1 MIVAIIK
8 IETGLS
14 AVQEFRTSLD
24 EATAVSEFCNGYT
37 PALDTANY
45 LGVDGDSTDLQKN
58 WGWDF
63 SEVAPV
69 LEEVINISNSI
80 YPLDY
85 QEINTIKDIHLF
97 GHLSNMD
104 YLLRMVNISSIVSD
118 LGGGDLDTGFN
129 ALNDEEKDI
138 CSQYSISSK
147 AVRLIFLGEE
157 KMLQYSKIIHQKSKE
172 AREMRMKVI
181 YSKLYLELENTD
193 KDEIITDIIDNNCFT
208 TYIEFSRYGSILGQ
222 TDGAYDWLKG
232 LNSFAGNGFIDKT
245 YTPLTMTLTELSD
258 YCCDVLFNGNYTID

>member
-24 EATAVSEFCNGYT
+24 ESTAVSEFCNEYT

-58 WGWDF
+58 WGWNF
-63 SEVAPV
+63 SKVTPV
-69 LEEVINISNSI
+69 LEEIINISNSL

-118 LGGGDLDTGFN
+118 LGAGNLDTGFDT
-129 ALNDEEKDI
+129 LDEESKDI
-138 CSQYSISSK
+138 CAQYSIGSK
-147 AVRLIFLGEE
+147 SKRLTFLGEE
-157 KMLQYSKIIHQKSKE
+157 KMLQYSEIIHQKSKE
-172 AREMRMKVI
+172 ARQMRMKVV
-181 YSKLYLELENTD
+181 YSKLYLELENAD
-193 KDEIITDIIDNNCFT
+193 KDEIITDIMVNNCFT
-208 TYIEFSRYGSILGQ
+208 TYIEFSRYGSVLGQ
-222 TDGAYDWLKG
+222 RDGAYDWLKG
-232 LNSFAGNGFIDKT
+232 LNSFAGNGFIDKG
-245 YTPLTMTLTELSD
+245 YTPLTMTLTELSG
-258 YCCDVLFNGNYTID
+258 YCCDVLFNGNYTIN

>member
-24 EATAVSEFCNGYT
+24 ESTAVSEFCNEYT

-45 LGVDGDSTDLQKN
+45 LGVDSDSTDLQKN
-58 WGWDF
+58 WGWNF
-63 SEVAPV
+63 SKVTPV
-69 LEEVINISNSI
+69 LEEIINISNSL

-118 LGGGDLDTGFN
+118 LGAGNLDTGFDT
-129 ALNDEEKDI
+129 LDEESKDI
-138 CSQYSISSK
+138 CAQYSIGSK
-147 AVRLIFLGEE
+147 SKRLTFLGEE
-157 KMLQYSKIIHQKSKE
+157 KMLQYSEIIHQKSKD
-172 AREMRMKVI
+172 ARQMRMKVV

-193 KDEIITDIIDNNCFT
+193 KDEIITDIMVNNCFT
-208 TYIEFSRYGSILGQ
+208 TYIEFSRYGSVLGQ
-222 TDGAYDWLKG
+222 RDGAYDWLKG
-232 LNSFAGNGFIDKT
+232 LNSFAGNGFIDKG
-245 YTPLTMTLTELSD
+245 YTPLTMTLTELSG
-258 YCCDVLFNGNYTID
+258 YCCDVLFNGNYTIN

>member
-1 MIVAIIK
+1 MKIYIEENEDIPAII
-8 IETGLS
+8 ILPD
-14 AVQEFRTSLD
+14 LD
-24 EATAVSEFCNGYT
+24 PIPSGFVESDNNLVSWHKYGKKLFDFIYVAT
-37 PALDTANY
+37 
-45 LGVDGDSTDLQKN
+45 
-58 WGWDF
+58 
-63 SEVAPV
+63 
-69 LEEVINISNSI
+69 
-80 YPLDY
+80 
-85 QEINTIKDIHLF
+85 EIQ
-97 GHLSNMD
+97 
-104 YLLRMVNISSIVSD
+104 SIVTV
-118 LGGGDLDTGFN
+118 LGGGNLDTGFE

-138 CSQYSISSK
+138 CSQYSIGSK
-147 AVRLIFLGEE
+147 PVRLIFLGEE

-172 AREMRMKVI
+172 ARQMRMKVI